1 MQQMMRMRPFMAEML
16 DRFRRAAK
24 PFRQTAGADIDK
36 ADMFCAPRGLGIT
49 SRRTGAAMRQSR
61 RISTLNGDGD
71 DGWGLFIEARRMIAE
86 GVDVTELTIG
96 EHDVRT
102 DPMILD
108 AMHASAR
115 GGNTG
120 YAMIPGIDALRD
132 RVAARVTDRS
142 GLKTTRDNVMIT
154 PGGQAALFMAHH
166 AACDEGDRALF
177 IDPYYATYPGTIRS
191 VGAVPVAVKARSAH
205 GFQPDPG
212 EIAKAAPG
220 ATSLLINSPN
230 NPTGAVYG
238 ADTMAGIARVVQDH
252 DLWLISDE
260 VYDTQVWEG
269 PHISPRTLPGM
280 AERTLQIGSLSK
292 SHAMTGSRC
301 GWIVAPEAVT
311 ENLIQL
317 ATNTNYGVAGFVQ
330 SAGLFALELGTEF
343 EARIAEPFR
352 RRRGLVLD
360 LVACQQLVRAIPAQG
375 AMYAMLD
382 IRATGL
388 SGEDFAFALL
398 KKHHIAVMPGESFGQ
413 AAAGHVRVALT
424 VEDDRLSAAV
434 STLLD
439 FANEEA
445 GALQD

>member
-1 MQQMMRMRPFMAEML
+1 
-16 DRFRRAAK
+16 
-24 PFRQTAGADIDK
+24 
-36 ADMFCAPRGLGIT
+36 
-49 SRRTGAAMRQSR
+49 MRQSR

-71 DGWGLFIEARRMIAE
+71 DGWGLFVAAREMIAA
-86 GVDVTELTIG
+86 GTPVTELTIG

-102 DPMILD
+102 DPVILD

-115 GGNTG
+115 SGNTG

-132 RVAARVTDRS
+132 TVAARVQDRS

-166 AACDEGDRALF
+166 ATCDEGDRALF

-191 VGAVPVAVKARSAH
+191 VGAVPVPVKARSAH
-205 GFQPDPG
+205 GFQPDPA

-220 ATSLLINSPN
+220 VTSLLINSPN

-238 ADTMAGIARVVQDH
+238 AETMNGIARVVQDH

-280 AERTLQIGSLSK
+280 QERTLQIGSLSK

-301 GWIVAPEAVT
+301 GWIVAPEDVT
-311 ENLIQL
+311 ANLIQL

-330 SAGLFALELGTEF
+330 AAGLFALEQGEEF

-360 LVACQQLVRAIPAQG
+360 LVAGQQVVRAIPAQG

-382 IRATGL
+382 IRATGMT
-388 SGEDFAFALL
+388 GEEFGFALL
-398 KKHHIAVMPGESFGQ
+398 NKHHIAVMPGESFGQ

-424 VEDDRLSAAV
+424 VDDDRLRDAV
-434 STLLD
+434 ATLLD
-439 FANEEA
+439 FAREQA